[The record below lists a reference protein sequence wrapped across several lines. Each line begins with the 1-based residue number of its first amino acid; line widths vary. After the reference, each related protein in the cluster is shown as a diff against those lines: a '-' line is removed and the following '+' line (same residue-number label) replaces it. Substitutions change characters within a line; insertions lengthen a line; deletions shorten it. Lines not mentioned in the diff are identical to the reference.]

1 MKLSNFA
8 ACTLLLSLL
17 SGCASEPTR
26 PDWIAGDSAQYQRT
40 QYLIGHGQANTLEEA
55 KDRAR
60 ADVSKI
66 FQVAVVV
73 SSEDMQRAKSD
84 ASGAMQLEQQATR
97 NISTRTEQII
107 SGIQIAEI
115 WQDPA
120 NASYH
125 VLAVLPRMQTATT
138 LRQQIGE
145 LDAITRNHIEQS
157 RNETDLFMKIA
168 AASRAMNAQQ
178 ERESLQKNLQVVDIT
193 GRGVEPQ
200 WSSAKLKT
208 DLLELLKRVSI
219 APQVAADAP
228 AGLSA
233 MVAGALAQA
242 GFVLDT
248 SGHPQFSVQASMN
261 LTDLGLQDGWY
272 WQRGTLQ
279 ITLIETANNRVRGT
293 RNWSVKGNAQ
303 NKTDAARRAM
313 DQADGILK
321 QELGAAIIGM
331 AIAK

>member
-1 MKLSNFA
+1 MKLSTFA
-8 ACTLLLSLL
+8 ASALLLALF

-26 PDWIAGDSAQYQRT
+26 PDWIAGDSDQYQRA
-40 QYLIGHGQANTLEEA
+40 QYLIGHGQANSLEEA

-84 ASGAMQLEQQATR
+84 ASGAMQLEQQASR

-120 NASYH
+120 SASYH
-125 VLAVLPRMQTATT
+125 VLTVLPRLQTATT

-145 LDAITRNHIEQS
+145 LDQTTRNHIEQS

-168 AASRAMNAQQ
+168 AASRAMNVQQ
-178 ERESLQKNLQVVDIT
+178 ERESLQKNLQVVDIS

-200 WSSAKLKT
+200 WSSAKLKS
-208 DLLELLKRVSI
+208 DLFELLKRVSI

-248 SGHPQFSVQASMN
+248 GGHPQFTVQANLN
-261 LTDLGLQDGWY
+261 LTDLGLKDGWY

-293 RNWSVKGNAQ
+293 RNWSIKGNAQ
-303 NKTDAARRAM
+303 NQADATRRAM
-313 DQADGILK
+313 DQADTILK
-321 QELGAAIIGM
+321 QELGSAIVGM